1 MTQITSW
8 DDASEKMI
16 KSLNGDMQKF
26 LLELRSISD
35 LPFQIIEGRRSTQRQ
50 QELWEHGEVSE
61 SRDSPYCRGT
71 GVNVMITMHSIPCF
85 SPEIYLELAQCA
97 MFAAKNLSMGVYW
110 GATGGLDLRLIED
123 SLEEKFLD
131 NQKAHSDSLI
141 VQNQRLQYFEL
152 A

>member
-1 MTQITSW
+1 MTDITNW

-26 LLELRSISD
+26 LFELRNISD
-35 LPFQIIEGRRSTQRQ
+35 LPFQVIEGRRSKQRQ
-50 QELWEHGEVSE
+50 HELWEHGEVAE

-71 GVNVMITMHSIPCF
+71 GVNVMITMHTIPCF
-85 SPEIYLELAQCA
+85 SPDIYLELAQCA
-97 MFAAKNLSMGVYW
+97 MFAAKNLDMGIYW
-110 GATGGLDLRLIED
+110 GATGGLDLRLIGD

-131 NQKAHSDSLI
+131 NQKAHSQGLMI
-141 VQNQRLQYFEL
+141 QNQRLQYFEL